1 MSGSLN
7 SHHIPVRRQ
16 RLWAQIAHF
25 VLQALTPD
33 RTGTLDHLDE

>member
-16 RLWAQIAHF
+16 RLWDQIANL
-25 VLQALTPD
+25 VSQALTPD
-33 RTGTLDHLDE
+33 RTGTLDHLGE